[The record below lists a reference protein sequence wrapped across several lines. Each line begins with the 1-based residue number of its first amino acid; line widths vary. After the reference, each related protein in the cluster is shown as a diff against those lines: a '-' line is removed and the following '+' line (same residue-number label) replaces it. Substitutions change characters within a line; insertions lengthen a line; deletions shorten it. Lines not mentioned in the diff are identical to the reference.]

1 MENQPTNG
9 SSLFNLRFDEN
20 AKEGFRTAAVVA
32 GIAAIV
38 TLVRAVISITAFF
51 VERSKTK
58 VVEYEETYSYDYPQP
73 EKSSSDG
80 VLSIILAILI
90 FLVTVGLFYFLNRFA
105 TKAKVG
111 VSNASLDEMNDGMGS
126 LANYFKTIGI
136 LFIILLA
143 LVVLGIFAYVVALQK
158 LP

>member
-1 MENQPTNG
+1 MENQPTND

-20 AKEGFRTAAVVA
+20 AKEGFRAAAIVA

-38 TLVRAVISITAFF
+38 TLARAVISITAFF
-51 VERSKTK
+51 VERSRKS
-58 VVEYEETYSYDYPQP
+58 VVEIDEGYYDQAT
-73 EKSSSDG
+73 EKSGSDS
-80 VLSIILAILI
+80 VLSLILAILV
-90 FLVTVGLFYFLNRFA
+90 FLVTVGLFYFLYRFA
-105 TKAKVG
+105 TKAKSG
-111 VSNASLDEMNDGMGS
+111 ISNASLDDMNEGMGS

-143 LVVLGIFAYVVALQK
+143 LVVLGIFAYVIALQK